1 MMKKSSLLLLFIAT
15 LSFWITGCSHPS
27 RVLLDKAQ
35 CMERVSTDSTLFYLQ
50 QIRNPQ
56 RLSGK
61 EQADYCFLLYRA
73 TLWKTGAP
81 KDSLLQICTPIYQEK
96 GDTLQWL
103 RAKTEKLLGY
113 LYTEQPDSVLFY
125 ANLIGDEKQK
135 MNDSLKLYYYN
146 ICRAACIQQQSYDKA
161 LPMADSCLLISKQ
174 MQDTLSI
181 FSAVQSRLHILEKL
195 ERTDEVIEQ
204 YNGWMVALDA
214 SPNYRHLNYSIANV
228 LTTFYQQKHQF
239 SEALKYTQLL
249 KTYRPNRNKMPYYQF
264 IRGQIFQAL
273 NMPDSAKIYYSQ
285 ASKSASPYIAA
296 EATSRLFNLIN
307 AEAFPEQSYNIA
319 QRGKLMQENMLSTLN
334 SDLNVKKYNE
344 VKLQNELYQLRLSQ
358 QEKELWM
365 MATASILLLIASLI
379 SFFYQ
384 REKKKR
390 ILSEQALHKEQI
402 EEKARLL
409 EHENLLL
416 HKEAELGILREK
428 EISLRSKESEM
439 REAMFRRIS
448 FFQKL
453 PSFSH
458 ETTDDALPSR
468 KIVVTNA
475 EWAEVKLAI
484 NDGFDNFVVRLQQ
497 TFPQLTDKEINFC
510 CLIKISINM
519 QDLSDIYCVSKAAI
533 TKRKYRIKTD
543 KMNITDENISL
554 DTFLQSF

>member
-1 MMKKSSLLLLFIAT
+1 MRKSSSLLIFIAT
-15 LSFWITGCSHPS
+15 LSFWITGCSHSP

-35 CMERVSTDSTLFYLQ
+35 SMEHVSTDSTLFYLQ
-50 QIRNPQ
+50 QIKNPQ
-56 RLSGK
+56 RMSGK

-73 TLWKTGAP
+73 TLWKTGKP
-81 KDSLLQICTPIYQEK
+81 KDSLLQICTPIYLK
-96 GDTLQWL
+96 TGDTLQWL
-103 RAKTEKLLGY
+103 QAKTEKLSSY
-113 LYTEQPDSVLFY
+113 FYTEQPDSVLFY

-135 MNDSLKLYYYN
+135 MNDSLKLRYYH
-146 ICRAACIQQQSYDKA
+146 ICRTAYIQQQSYDKA
-161 LPMADSCLLISKQ
+161 LTMADSCVLTSMQ

-181 FSAVQSRLHILEKL
+181 FSAVQSRLHVLDRL
-195 ERTDEVIEQ
+195 ERTDEMIEQ
-204 YNGWMVALDA
+204 YKEWMAALDVSA
-214 SPNYRHLNYSIANV
+214 NYLYLNYYIANS
-228 LTTFYQQKHQF
+228 LTNFYQQRHHF

-249 KTYRPNRNKMPYYQF
+249 KTYRPNRDEIPYYQF
-264 IRGQIFQAL
+264 TRGKIFQAL
-273 NMPDSAKIYYSQ
+273 NRLDSAKVYYSQ
-285 ASKSASPYIAA
+285 ASKSSSPYIAA
-296 EATSRLFNLIN
+296 EATSHLFDLIN
-307 AEAFPEQSYNIA
+307 IEAFPEQAYYMA
-319 QRGKLMQENMLSTLN
+319 QKGNLMHESMRMNLSSNLNM
-334 SDLNVKKYNE
+334 KKYNE

-358 QEKELWM
+358 QDKELWM
-365 MATASILLLIASLI
+365 ITTASILLLIASLV

-390 ILSEQALHKEQI
+390 LLSEQALHKEQI

-409 EHENLLL
+409 EHENRLLQ
-416 HKEAELGILREK
+416 
-428 EISLRSKESEM
+428 M
-439 REAMFRRIS
+439 REAMFRHIS

-453 PSFSH
+453 PSFHH

-497 TFPQLTDKEINFC
+497 SFPQLTDKEINFC

-554 DTFLQSF
+554 DTFLQRF

>member
-1 MMKKSSLLLLFIAT
+1 MRKSSFWLLFIAT
-15 LSFWITGCSHPS
+15 LSFGITGCSHPP

-35 CMERVSTDSTLFYLQ
+35 SMEHVSTDSTLFYLQ
-50 QIRNPQ
+50 QIKNPQ
-56 RLSGK
+56 RMSGK

-73 TLWKTGAP
+73 TLWKTGTS
-81 KDSLLQICTPIYQEK
+81 KDSLLQVCTPIYLET

-103 RAKTEKLLGY
+103 RTKTEKLLSY

-125 ANLIGDEKQK
+125 ANLIENEKQK
-135 MNDSLKLYYYN
+135 MNDSLKLHYYN
-146 ICRAACIQQQSYDKA
+146 ICRTAYIRQQSYDKA

-174 MQDTLSI
+174 MQDTLYI
-181 FSAVQSRLHILEKL
+181 FSAIQSRLHILESL
-195 ERTDEVIEQ
+195 GRTDEMIEQ
-204 YNGWMVALDA
+204 YKGWINAFDA
-214 SPNYRHLNYSIANV
+214 SANYRFLNYYIANI
-228 LTTFYQQKHQF
+228 LTNFYQQRHQF

-249 KTYRPNRNKMPYYQF
+249 KSYRPNRNEIPYYQF
-264 IRGQIFQAL
+264 TRGKIFQAL
-273 NMPDSAKIYYSQ
+273 NMLDSAKVYYSQ
-285 ASKSASPYIAA
+285 ASKSASPYIAV
-296 EATSRLFNLIN
+296 EATSRLFDLIN
-307 AEAFPEQSYNIA
+307 KEAFPEQAYYMA
-319 QRGKLMQENMLSTLN
+319 QKGNLMYESIQINLN
-334 SDLNVKKYNE
+334 SNLNVKEYNE

-365 MATASILLLIASLI
+365 ITTASILLLIASLV

-390 ILSEQALHKEQI
+390 LLSEQALHKEQI

-416 HKEAELGILREK
+416 HKEAELRMLREK

-453 PSFSH
+453 PSFHH

-497 TFPQLTDKEINFC
+497 SFPQLTDKEINFC